1 MKKVIL
7 TMCVAGALLATSC
20 KNEKEGAK
28 DVKDTTVEA
37 VEKATEATTEA
48 ATKVVEGA
56 EKATEAVAEGAEKA
70 TEAVKSAIEGI
81 TIPEFKDPKVG
92 AYLQSYTEYAKSY
105 IAANGSVSE
114 ITKLAPKGAEL
125 ATKMSAIAGSLDAE
139 SAVKFSNVMTA
150 IQSKMAPA
158 AK

>member
-20 KNEKEGAK
+20 KK
-28 DVKDTTVEA
+28 
-37 VEKATEATTEA
+37 TTEA
-48 ATKVVEGA
+48 ATKAVDATTNAATKAVDATTDAATKAVDATTGAATKALGTMEG
-56 EKATEAVAEGAEKA
+56 V
-70 TEAVKSAIEGI
+70 

-92 AYLQSYTEYAKSY
+92 EYLKSYSQYAKDY
-105 IAANGSVSE
+105 IAANGNVAA

-125 ATKMSAIAGSLDAE
+125 ASKMKQIAGSLDTE
-139 SAVKFSNVMTA
+139 SAMKFSKVMTA

-158 AK
+158 K

>member
-1 MKKVIL
+1 
-7 TMCVAGALLATSC
+7 MCVAGALLATSC

-56 EKATEAVAEGAEKA
+56 EKATEAVAEGAE
-70 TEAVKSAIEGI
+70 AVKSAIEGI

-105 IAANGSVSE
+105 IDANGSVSE

>member
-56 EKATEAVAEGAEKA
+56 EKATEAV
-70 TEAVKSAIEGI
+70 KSAIEGI

-105 IAANGSVSE
+105 IDANGSVSE